1 MIYVI
6 IIQIN
11 EGVIDVAR
19 GRTAGPKT
27 LDEKIDLLKQKI
39 AEKTN
44 ELQQLKNN
52 LKAVEKQKESENLQK
67 LYAALKKADLSVD
80 EVLEKIQQA

>member
-19 GRTAGPKT
+19 GITAGPKT